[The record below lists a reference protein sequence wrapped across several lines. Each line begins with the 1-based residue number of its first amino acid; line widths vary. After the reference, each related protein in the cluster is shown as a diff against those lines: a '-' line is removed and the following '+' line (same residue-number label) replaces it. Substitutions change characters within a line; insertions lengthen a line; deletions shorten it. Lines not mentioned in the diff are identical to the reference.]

1 MKRTL
6 SLILIL
12 TMLLSLAACG
22 SKDAAPTD
30 DDNAP
35 SQEQGSG
42 DAQPGG
48 TTGTPDEPEQP
59 EQTQPTEQ
67 EPADSKPEQ
76 TQPAD
81 NSKPKQEPVGE
92 PEKEPAKQP
101 EQKPE
106 PKPAEKP
113 AEGTS
118 AEPPTETPKPETPA
132 EDKPAAAV
140 DDALTILN
148 AIWNTYSDEEKF
160 PAAGGDSEHAVDGA
174 PGSFDVSNA
183 DSLSYQLTFPA
194 DDASLIDS
202 AASLV
207 HMMNLNTFTCGA
219 FMSPTRTTSPGS
231 RTTCARPFRP
241 STGCA
246 ASRISWSSS
255 QSGRVYFPCT
265 ETRSWS
271 TPSAISSWRAIL
283 PLPPSMTRPS
293 THKTAE
299 KKRGMPR
306 ILLFFFR
313 LRAGRFSYK
322 IWSEHIAARRKR
334 HAEAKVE
341 AEHHLHIRAA
351 AGEPAADLPLRADHR
366 GRPDGL
372 RKDHRGELVSGG
384 ARKGRAAAR
393 RPHQRVFRQSCD
405 LLAERAGR
413 LCRAASTCCGS
424 MPVPRTPPAAGCWR
438 TISARSCRGKR
449 PAICSPTI
457 FTCLQ
462 TRVTAFLCSLA
473 AAARHV
479 T

>member
-30 DDNAP
+30 DGNAP
-35 SQEQGSG
+35 SQEQGGGEEQS
-42 DAQPGG
+42 GG

-59 EQTQPTEQ
+59 EQTQPAEQ

-76 TQPAD
+76 TQPTEQ
-81 NSKPKQEPVGE
+81 KPAKE
-92 PEKEPAKQP
+92 PEKQP

-118 AEPPTETPKPETPA
+118 AEPPTETSKPETPA

-219 FMSPTRTTSPGS
+219 FHVADANNVARLADDLHTTIQAKHWMCGFPDKLVIVTVG
-231 RTTCARPFRP
+231 
-241 STGCA
+241 
-246 ASRISWSSS
+246 
-255 QSGRVYFPCT
+255 QSVFSVYGN
-265 ETRSWS
+265 E
-271 TPSAISSWRAIL
+271 
-283 PLPPSMTRPS
+283 
-293 THKTAE
+293 
-299 KKRGMPR
+299 
-306 ILLFFFR
+306 
-313 LRAGRFSYK
+313 
-322 IWSEHIAARRKR
+322 
-334 HAEAKVE
+334 
-341 AEHHLHIRAA
+341 
-351 AGEPAADLPLRADHR
+351 
-366 GRPDGL
+366 
-372 RKDHRGELVSGG
+372 ELVNT
-384 ARKGRAAAR
+384 
-393 RPHQRVFRQSCD
+393 FRD
-405 LLAERAGR
+405 KLLASYS
-413 LCRAASTCCGS
+413 AATA
-424 MPVPRTPPAAGCWR
+424 VYDE
-438 TISARSCRGKR
+438 
-449 PAICSPTI
+449 AIN
-457 FTCLQ
+457 
-462 TRVTAFLCSLA
+462 A
-473 AAARHV
+473 
-479 T
+479 

>member
-22 SKDAAPTD
+22 SKDTTPTD
-30 DDNAP
+30 DGNAP
-35 SQEQGSG
+35 PQEQGGGEEQS
-42 DAQPGG
+42 GG

-59 EQTQPTEQ
+59 EQTQPAEQ

-81 NSKPKQEPVGE
+81 NSKPKQEP
-92 PEKEPAKQP
+92 AKQP

-106 PKPAEKP
+106 SKPAEKP

-183 DSLSYQLTFPA
+183 DSLSYLLTFPA

-219 FMSPTRTTSPGS
+219 FHVADANNVARLADDLRTTIQAKHWMCGFPDKLVIVTVGQSVFSVYGNEELVN
-231 RTTCARPFRP
+231 TFRDKLL
-241 STGCA
+241 
-246 ASRISWSSS
+246 AS
-255 QSGRVYFPCT
+255 YPT
-265 ETRSWS
+265 
-271 TPSAISSWRAIL
+271 
-283 PLPPSMTRPS
+283 
-293 THKTAE
+293 
-299 KKRGMPR
+299 
-306 ILLFFFR
+306 
-313 LRAGRFSYK
+313 
-322 IWSEHIAARRKR
+322 
-334 HAEAKVE
+334 
-341 AEHHLHIRAA
+341 AA
-351 AGEPAADLPLRADHR
+351 AVYDE
-366 GRPDGL
+366 
-372 RKDHRGELVSGG
+372 
-384 ARKGRAAAR
+384 
-393 RPHQRVFRQSCD
+393 
-405 LLAERAGR
+405 
-413 LCRAASTCCGS
+413 
-424 MPVPRTPPAAGCWR
+424 
-438 TISARSCRGKR
+438 
-449 PAICSPTI
+449 AIN
-457 FTCLQ
+457 
-462 TRVTAFLCSLA
+462 A
-473 AAARHV
+473 
-479 T
+479 

>member
-22 SKDAAPTD
+22 SKDAAPPD

-48 TTGTPDEPEQP
+48 TTGTPDEPDQP
-59 EQTQPTEQ
+59 EQTQPAEQ

-76 TQPAD
+76 
-81 NSKPKQEPVGE
+81 
-92 PEKEPAKQP
+92 EPARQP

-183 DSLSYQLTFPA
+183 DNLSYLLTFPA

-219 FMSPTRTTSPGS
+219 FHVADANNVARLADDLRTTIQAKRWMCGFPDKLVIVTVG
-231 RTTCARPFRP
+231 
-241 STGCA
+241 
-246 ASRISWSSS
+246 
-255 QSGRVYFPCT
+255 QSVFSVYGN
-265 ETRSWS
+265 E
-271 TPSAISSWRAIL
+271 
-283 PLPPSMTRPS
+283 
-293 THKTAE
+293 
-299 KKRGMPR
+299 
-306 ILLFFFR
+306 
-313 LRAGRFSYK
+313 
-322 IWSEHIAARRKR
+322 
-334 HAEAKVE
+334 
-341 AEHHLHIRAA
+341 
-351 AGEPAADLPLRADHR
+351 
-366 GRPDGL
+366 
-372 RKDHRGELVSGG
+372 ELVNT
-384 ARKGRAAAR
+384 
-393 RPHQRVFRQSCD
+393 FRD
-405 LLAERAGR
+405 KLLT
-413 LCRAASTCCGS
+413 SYS
-424 MPVPRTPPAAGCWR
+424 
-438 TISARSCRGKR
+438 
-449 PAICSPTI
+449 
-457 FTCLQ
+457 
-462 TRVTAFLCSLA
+462 A
-473 AAARHV
+473 AAAV
-479 T
+479 YDEAINA

>member
-30 DDNAP
+30 DGNAP
-35 SQEQGSG
+35 SQEQGGGEEQS
-42 DAQPGG
+42 GG

-76 TQPAD
+76 TQPAE
-81 NSKPKQEPVGE
+81 QEPAKE
-92 PEKEPAKQP
+92 PEKQP

-174 PGSFDVSNA
+174 PGSFDASNA

-219 FMSPTRTTSPGS
+219 FHVADANNVTRLADDLRTTIQAKHWMCGFPDKLVIVTVGQSVFSVYGNEELVN
-231 RTTCARPFRP
+231 TFRDKLL
-241 STGCA
+241 
-246 ASRISWSSS
+246 AS
-255 QSGRVYFPCT
+255 YPT
-265 ETRSWS
+265 
-271 TPSAISSWRAIL
+271 
-283 PLPPSMTRPS
+283 
-293 THKTAE
+293 
-299 KKRGMPR
+299 
-306 ILLFFFR
+306 
-313 LRAGRFSYK
+313 
-322 IWSEHIAARRKR
+322 
-334 HAEAKVE
+334 
-341 AEHHLHIRAA
+341 AA
-351 AGEPAADLPLRADHR
+351 AVYDE
-366 GRPDGL
+366 
-372 RKDHRGELVSGG
+372 
-384 ARKGRAAAR
+384 
-393 RPHQRVFRQSCD
+393 
-405 LLAERAGR
+405 
-413 LCRAASTCCGS
+413 
-424 MPVPRTPPAAGCWR
+424 
-438 TISARSCRGKR
+438 
-449 PAICSPTI
+449 AIN
-457 FTCLQ
+457 
-462 TRVTAFLCSLA
+462 A
-473 AAARHV
+473 
-479 T
+479 

>member
-35 SQEQGSG
+35 PQEQGGG

-59 EQTQPTEQ
+59 EQTQPAEQ
-67 EPADSKPEQ
+67 EPTD
-76 TQPAD
+76 
-81 NSKPKQEPVGE
+81 SKPKQEPAGE
-92 PEKEPAKQP
+92 PEKEPARQP
-101 EQKPE
+101 EQKPN

-113 AEGTS
+113 AEETS

-183 DSLSYQLTFPA
+183 DSLSYLLTFPA

-219 FMSPTRTTSPGS
+219 FHVADANNVARLADDLRTTIQAKHWMCGFPDKLVIVTVGQSVLSVYGNEDLVN
-231 RTTCARPFRP
+231 TFRD
-241 STGCA
+241 
-246 ASRISWSSS
+246 
-255 QSGRVYFPCT
+255 
-265 ETRSWS
+265 
-271 TPSAISSWRAIL
+271 
-283 PLPPSMTRPS
+283 
-293 THKTAE
+293 K
-299 KKRGMPR
+299 
-306 ILLFFFR
+306 
-313 LRAGRFSYK
+313 
-322 IWSEHIAARRKR
+322 
-334 HAEAKVE
+334 
-341 AEHHLHIRAA
+341 
-351 AGEPAADLPLRADHR
+351 
-366 GRPDGL
+366 
-372 RKDHRGELVSGG
+372 
-384 ARKGRAAAR
+384 
-393 RPHQRVFRQSCD
+393 
-405 LLAERAGR
+405 LLASYS
-413 LCRAASTCCGS
+413 AATA
-424 MPVPRTPPAAGCWR
+424 VYDE
-438 TISARSCRGKR
+438 
-449 PAICSPTI
+449 AIN
-457 FTCLQ
+457 
-462 TRVTAFLCSLA
+462 A
-473 AAARHV
+473 
-479 T
+479 

>member
-30 DDNAP
+30 DGNVP
-35 SQEQGSG
+35 SQEQGGGEEQS
-42 DAQPGG
+42 GG
-48 TTGTPDEPEQP
+48 TTETPDEPEQP

-81 NSKPKQEPVGE
+81 NSKPKQEP
-92 PEKEPAKQP
+92 AKQP

-106 PKPAEKP
+106 SKPAEKP

-183 DSLSYQLTFPA
+183 DSLSYLLTFPA

-219 FMSPTRTTSPGS
+219 FHVADANNVARLADDLRTTIQAKHWMCGFPDKLVIVTVGQSVLSVYGS
-231 RTTCARPFRP
+231 EELVNTFRDKLL
-241 STGCA
+241 
-246 ASRISWSSS
+246 AS
-255 QSGRVYFPCT
+255 YPT
-265 ETRSWS
+265 
-271 TPSAISSWRAIL
+271 
-283 PLPPSMTRPS
+283 
-293 THKTAE
+293 
-299 KKRGMPR
+299 
-306 ILLFFFR
+306 
-313 LRAGRFSYK
+313 
-322 IWSEHIAARRKR
+322 
-334 HAEAKVE
+334 
-341 AEHHLHIRAA
+341 AA
-351 AGEPAADLPLRADHR
+351 AVYDE
-366 GRPDGL
+366 
-372 RKDHRGELVSGG
+372 
-384 ARKGRAAAR
+384 
-393 RPHQRVFRQSCD
+393 
-405 LLAERAGR
+405 
-413 LCRAASTCCGS
+413 
-424 MPVPRTPPAAGCWR
+424 
-438 TISARSCRGKR
+438 
-449 PAICSPTI
+449 AIN
-457 FTCLQ
+457 
-462 TRVTAFLCSLA
+462 A
-473 AAARHV
+473 
-479 T
+479 

>member
-22 SKDAAPTD
+22 SKDAAPAD
-30 DDNAP
+30 DGNAP
-35 SQEQGSG
+35 PQEQGSG
-42 DAQPGG
+42 DPQPGG

-67 EPADSKPEQ
+67 EPTDNSKPEQ
-76 TQPAD
+76 EPA
-81 NSKPKQEPVGE
+81 GE

-113 AEGTS
+113 AEEKP

-183 DSLSYQLTFPA
+183 DSLSYLLTFPA

-219 FMSPTRTTSPGS
+219 FHVADANNVARLADDLRTTIQAKHWMCGFPDKLVIVTVG
-231 RTTCARPFRP
+231 
-241 STGCA
+241 
-246 ASRISWSSS
+246 
-255 QSGRVYFPCT
+255 QSVLSVYGN
-265 ETRSWS
+265 E
-271 TPSAISSWRAIL
+271 
-283 PLPPSMTRPS
+283 
-293 THKTAE
+293 
-299 KKRGMPR
+299 
-306 ILLFFFR
+306 
-313 LRAGRFSYK
+313 
-322 IWSEHIAARRKR
+322 
-334 HAEAKVE
+334 
-341 AEHHLHIRAA
+341 
-351 AGEPAADLPLRADHR
+351 
-366 GRPDGL
+366 
-372 RKDHRGELVSGG
+372 ELVNT
-384 ARKGRAAAR
+384 
-393 RPHQRVFRQSCD
+393 FRD
-405 LLAERAGR
+405 KLLASYS
-413 LCRAASTCCGS
+413 AATA
-424 MPVPRTPPAAGCWR
+424 VYDE
-438 TISARSCRGKR
+438 
-449 PAICSPTI
+449 AIN
-457 FTCLQ
+457 
-462 TRVTAFLCSLA
+462 A
-473 AAARHV
+473 
-479 T
+479 

>member
-30 DDNAP
+30 DGNAP
-35 SQEQGSG
+35 SQEQGGGEEQS
-42 DAQPGG
+42 GG

-81 NSKPKQEPVGE
+81 NSKPEQMQPAEQEP
-92 PEKEPAKQP
+92 ARQP
-101 EQKPE
+101 EQKPK

-174 PGSFDVSNA
+174 PGSFDASNA
-183 DSLSYQLTFPA
+183 DSLSYLLTFPA

-219 FMSPTRTTSPGS
+219 FHVADANNVAKLADDLRTTIQAKHWMCGFPDKLVIVTVG
-231 RTTCARPFRP
+231 
-241 STGCA
+241 
-246 ASRISWSSS
+246 
-255 QSGRVYFPCT
+255 QSVLSVYGN
-265 ETRSWS
+265 E
-271 TPSAISSWRAIL
+271 
-283 PLPPSMTRPS
+283 
-293 THKTAE
+293 
-299 KKRGMPR
+299 
-306 ILLFFFR
+306 
-313 LRAGRFSYK
+313 
-322 IWSEHIAARRKR
+322 
-334 HAEAKVE
+334 
-341 AEHHLHIRAA
+341 
-351 AGEPAADLPLRADHR
+351 
-366 GRPDGL
+366 
-372 RKDHRGELVSGG
+372 ELVNT
-384 ARKGRAAAR
+384 
-393 RPHQRVFRQSCD
+393 FRD
-405 LLAERAGR
+405 KLLASYS
-413 LCRAASTCCGS
+413 AATA
-424 MPVPRTPPAAGCWR
+424 VYDE
-438 TISARSCRGKR
+438 
-449 PAICSPTI
+449 AIN
-457 FTCLQ
+457 
-462 TRVTAFLCSLA
+462 A
-473 AAARHV
+473 
-479 T
+479 

>member
-30 DDNAP
+30 DGNAP
-35 SQEQGSG
+35 SQEQGGG
-42 DAQPGG
+42 DEQSGG

-67 EPADSKPEQ
+67 EPAD
-76 TQPAD
+76 
-81 NSKPKQEPVGE
+81 NSKPKQEPAGE

-101 EQKPE
+101 EQKTE

-113 AEGTS
+113 AEEKP

-183 DSLSYQLTFPA
+183 DSLSYLLTFPA

-219 FMSPTRTTSPGS
+219 FHVADANNVAKLADDLRTTIQAKHWMCGFPDKLVIVTVGQSVFSVYGNEDLVN
-231 RTTCARPFRP
+231 TFRDKLL
-241 STGCA
+241 
-246 ASRISWSSS
+246 AS
-255 QSGRVYFPCT
+255 YPT
-265 ETRSWS
+265 
-271 TPSAISSWRAIL
+271 
-283 PLPPSMTRPS
+283 
-293 THKTAE
+293 
-299 KKRGMPR
+299 
-306 ILLFFFR
+306 
-313 LRAGRFSYK
+313 
-322 IWSEHIAARRKR
+322 
-334 HAEAKVE
+334 
-341 AEHHLHIRAA
+341 AA
-351 AGEPAADLPLRADHR
+351 AVYDE
-366 GRPDGL
+366 
-372 RKDHRGELVSGG
+372 
-384 ARKGRAAAR
+384 
-393 RPHQRVFRQSCD
+393 
-405 LLAERAGR
+405 
-413 LCRAASTCCGS
+413 
-424 MPVPRTPPAAGCWR
+424 
-438 TISARSCRGKR
+438 
-449 PAICSPTI
+449 AIN
-457 FTCLQ
+457 
-462 TRVTAFLCSLA
+462 A
-473 AAARHV
+473 
-479 T
+479 

>member
-22 SKDAAPTD
+22 SKDAAPAD
-30 DDNAP
+30 DGNAP
-35 SQEQGSG
+35 PQEQGSG
-42 DAQPGG
+42 EEQSGG
-48 TTGTPDEPEQP
+48 TAGTPDEPEQP

-76 TQPAD
+76 EPA
-81 NSKPKQEPVGE
+81 GE

-183 DSLSYQLTFPA
+183 DSLSYLLTFPA

-219 FMSPTRTTSPGS
+219 FHVADANNVARLADDLRTTIQAKHWMCGFPDKLVIVTVGQSVFSVYGNEELVN
-231 RTTCARPFRP
+231 TFRDKLL
-241 STGCA
+241 
-246 ASRISWSSS
+246 AS
-255 QSGRVYFPCT
+255 YPT
-265 ETRSWS
+265 
-271 TPSAISSWRAIL
+271 
-283 PLPPSMTRPS
+283 
-293 THKTAE
+293 
-299 KKRGMPR
+299 
-306 ILLFFFR
+306 
-313 LRAGRFSYK
+313 
-322 IWSEHIAARRKR
+322 
-334 HAEAKVE
+334 
-341 AEHHLHIRAA
+341 AA
-351 AGEPAADLPLRADHR
+351 AVYDE
-366 GRPDGL
+366 
-372 RKDHRGELVSGG
+372 
-384 ARKGRAAAR
+384 
-393 RPHQRVFRQSCD
+393 
-405 LLAERAGR
+405 
-413 LCRAASTCCGS
+413 
-424 MPVPRTPPAAGCWR
+424 
-438 TISARSCRGKR
+438 
-449 PAICSPTI
+449 AIN
-457 FTCLQ
+457 
-462 TRVTAFLCSLA
+462 A
-473 AAARHV
+473 
-479 T
+479 

>member
-22 SKDAAPTD
+22 SKDAAPPD
-30 DDNAP
+30 DGNAP

-42 DAQPGG
+42 EEQSGG

-59 EQTQPTEQ
+59 EQTQPAEQ
-67 EPADSKPEQ
+67 EPTDNKPEQ

-81 NSKPKQEPVGE
+81 NSKPKQ
-92 PEKEPAKQP
+92 EPAKQP

-113 AEGTS
+113 AEETS

-183 DSLSYQLTFPA
+183 DSLSYLLTFPA

-219 FMSPTRTTSPGS
+219 FHVADANNVAKLADDLRTTIQAKRWMCGFPDKLVIVTVGQSVFSVYGNEELVN
-231 RTTCARPFRP
+231 TFRDKLL
-241 STGCA
+241 
-246 ASRISWSSS
+246 AS
-255 QSGRVYFPCT
+255 YPT
-265 ETRSWS
+265 
-271 TPSAISSWRAIL
+271 
-283 PLPPSMTRPS
+283 
-293 THKTAE
+293 
-299 KKRGMPR
+299 
-306 ILLFFFR
+306 
-313 LRAGRFSYK
+313 
-322 IWSEHIAARRKR
+322 
-334 HAEAKVE
+334 
-341 AEHHLHIRAA
+341 AA
-351 AGEPAADLPLRADHR
+351 AVYDE
-366 GRPDGL
+366 
-372 RKDHRGELVSGG
+372 
-384 ARKGRAAAR
+384 
-393 RPHQRVFRQSCD
+393 
-405 LLAERAGR
+405 
-413 LCRAASTCCGS
+413 
-424 MPVPRTPPAAGCWR
+424 
-438 TISARSCRGKR
+438 
-449 PAICSPTI
+449 AIN
-457 FTCLQ
+457 
-462 TRVTAFLCSLA
+462 A
-473 AAARHV
+473 
-479 T
+479 

>member
-22 SKDAAPTD
+22 SKDAAPAD

-35 SQEQGSG
+35 PQEQGGGEEQS
-42 DAQPGG
+42 GG

-81 NSKPKQEPVGE
+81 SKPEQTQPAEQEPAKE
-92 PEKEPAKQP
+92 PEKQP

-174 PGSFDVSNA
+174 PGSFDASNA

-219 FMSPTRTTSPGS
+219 FHVADANNVARLADDLRTTIQAKHWMCGFPDKLVIVTVGQSVFSVYGNEELVN
-231 RTTCARPFRP
+231 TFRDKLL
-241 STGCA
+241 
-246 ASRISWSSS
+246 AS
-255 QSGRVYFPCT
+255 YPT
-265 ETRSWS
+265 
-271 TPSAISSWRAIL
+271 
-283 PLPPSMTRPS
+283 
-293 THKTAE
+293 
-299 KKRGMPR
+299 
-306 ILLFFFR
+306 
-313 LRAGRFSYK
+313 
-322 IWSEHIAARRKR
+322 
-334 HAEAKVE
+334 
-341 AEHHLHIRAA
+341 AA
-351 AGEPAADLPLRADHR
+351 AVYDE
-366 GRPDGL
+366 
-372 RKDHRGELVSGG
+372 
-384 ARKGRAAAR
+384 
-393 RPHQRVFRQSCD
+393 
-405 LLAERAGR
+405 
-413 LCRAASTCCGS
+413 
-424 MPVPRTPPAAGCWR
+424 
-438 TISARSCRGKR
+438 
-449 PAICSPTI
+449 AIN
-457 FTCLQ
+457 
-462 TRVTAFLCSLA
+462 A
-473 AAARHV
+473 
-479 T
+479 

>member
-6 SLILIL
+6 SLILIF

-30 DDNAP
+30 DGNVP

-81 NSKPKQEPVGE
+81 NSKPKQEP
-92 PEKEPAKQP
+92 AKQP

-106 PKPAEKP
+106 SKPAEKP

-118 AEPPTETPKPETPA
+118 AEPPTETPEPEDPA
-132 EDKPAAAV
+132 VNKPAAAV

-183 DSLSYQLTFPA
+183 DSLSYLLTFPA

-219 FMSPTRTTSPGS
+219 FHVADANNVARLADDLRTTIQAKHWMCGFPDKLVIVTVGQSVLSVYGS
-231 RTTCARPFRP
+231 EELVNTFRDKLL
-241 STGCA
+241 
-246 ASRISWSSS
+246 AS
-255 QSGRVYFPCT
+255 YPT
-265 ETRSWS
+265 
-271 TPSAISSWRAIL
+271 
-283 PLPPSMTRPS
+283 
-293 THKTAE
+293 
-299 KKRGMPR
+299 
-306 ILLFFFR
+306 
-313 LRAGRFSYK
+313 
-322 IWSEHIAARRKR
+322 
-334 HAEAKVE
+334 
-341 AEHHLHIRAA
+341 AA
-351 AGEPAADLPLRADHR
+351 AVYDE
-366 GRPDGL
+366 
-372 RKDHRGELVSGG
+372 
-384 ARKGRAAAR
+384 
-393 RPHQRVFRQSCD
+393 
-405 LLAERAGR
+405 
-413 LCRAASTCCGS
+413 
-424 MPVPRTPPAAGCWR
+424 
-438 TISARSCRGKR
+438 
-449 PAICSPTI
+449 AIN
-457 FTCLQ
+457 
-462 TRVTAFLCSLA
+462 A
-473 AAARHV
+473 
-479 T
+479 

>member
-22 SKDAAPTD
+22 SKDAAPAD
-30 DDNAP
+30 DGNAP
-35 SQEQGSG
+35 SQEQGGGEEQS
-42 DAQPGG
+42 GG
-48 TTGTPDEPEQP
+48 TTETPDEPEQT

-81 NSKPKQEPVGE
+81 NSKPKQ
-92 PEKEPAKQP
+92 EPAKQP

-174 PGSFDVSNA
+174 PGSFDASNA

-219 FMSPTRTTSPGS
+219 FHVADANNVARLADDLRTTIQAKHWMCGFPDKLVIVTVGQSVFSVYGNEELVN
-231 RTTCARPFRP
+231 TFRDKLL
-241 STGCA
+241 
-246 ASRISWSSS
+246 AS
-255 QSGRVYFPCT
+255 YPT
-265 ETRSWS
+265 
-271 TPSAISSWRAIL
+271 
-283 PLPPSMTRPS
+283 
-293 THKTAE
+293 
-299 KKRGMPR
+299 
-306 ILLFFFR
+306 
-313 LRAGRFSYK
+313 
-322 IWSEHIAARRKR
+322 
-334 HAEAKVE
+334 
-341 AEHHLHIRAA
+341 AA
-351 AGEPAADLPLRADHR
+351 AVYDE
-366 GRPDGL
+366 
-372 RKDHRGELVSGG
+372 
-384 ARKGRAAAR
+384 
-393 RPHQRVFRQSCD
+393 
-405 LLAERAGR
+405 
-413 LCRAASTCCGS
+413 
-424 MPVPRTPPAAGCWR
+424 
-438 TISARSCRGKR
+438 
-449 PAICSPTI
+449 AIN
-457 FTCLQ
+457 
-462 TRVTAFLCSLA
+462 A
-473 AAARHV
+473 
-479 T
+479 